1 MGKHD
6 TSMEPR
12 RYRSGEAA
20 RLARMPATTLR
31 IWERRYEVV
40 SPPKTAS
47 GHRLY
52 SDEDVRRLQLIKTLV
67 DQGHPISAIAGLDQ
81 GALEALMLS
90 SEDTQSE
97 LPETLS
103 LLLVGPV
110 DMPSTGSPFGSMR
123 VCAHAGSLEG
133 AFQHA
138 HAGVTADAL
147 LVAVP
152 SLHDET
158 VARIVALSEAV
169 HAKAISV
176 IYTFGSSRATELA
189 GLAGVRVVR
198 RADAQARPAHLIA
211 ELADWA
217 TAHRQADRLNV
228 DTEPR
233 AMRRFD
239 DKSLAALAG
248 IASAIQCECPRH
260 LAELVLQL
268 SAFQRYSDEC
278 SSRSPGDAL
287 LHRRLGNVANRAAQL
302 LETAL
307 AEIVR
312 QEGLMNRDQRYWYAT
327 PTS

>member
-1 MGKHD
+1 MGKHY
-6 TSMEPR
+6 TPMEPR

-20 RLARMPATTLR
+20 RLARMPAATLR
-31 IWERRYEVV
+31 IWERRYAVV

-47 GHRLY
+47 GQRMY
-52 SDEDVRRLQLIKTLV
+52 SDEDVRRLRLIKTLV
-67 DQGHPISAIAGLDQ
+67 DQGHSISAIAGLEWE
-81 GALEALMLS
+81 ALKALMLS
-90 SEDTQSE
+90 PENPQPE

-103 LLLVGPV
+103 LLVVGPV
-110 DMPSTGSPFGSMR
+110 DMPSTGSMFGSMR
-123 VCAHAGSLEG
+123 ICAHADSLEG

-138 HAGVTADAL
+138 HAGMTADAL
-147 LVAVP
+147 LASVP

-158 VARIVALSEAV
+158 VARIVALAEAV

-176 IYTFGSSRATELA
+176 IYAFGSSHAVELA
-189 GLAGVRVVR
+189 GLAGVRVIR
-198 RADAQARPAHLIA
+198 RADTQARPAQLIA

-217 TAHRQADRLNV
+217 TAHRQADKLNAG
-228 DTEPR
+228 TAPR

-239 DKSLAALAG
+239 DKALASLAG
-248 IASAIQCECPRH
+248 ISSAIQCECPRH

-278 SSRSPGDAL
+278 TSRSPADAL

-312 QEGLMNRDQRYWYAT
+312 QEGLMNRALSQAV
-327 PTS
+327 